1 MTSITPSQ
9 WEPTPFLLLYHWTT
23 TLSGGG
29 YLFQYLESPDHEMSD
44 HLTIV
49 LVLAKFMQ
57 VGTSTYKSNQ
67 GCFLLN
73 WDVLSIPSFYR
84 GPASFYRVFAVSL
97 VGSHHSPPAGRPQVV
112 TRPGLSPRLSG
123 QGETVQFSQIYIH
136 LTSIDKRQI
145 LG

>member
-9 WEPTPFLLLYHWTT
+9 WEPTPFLLLYHGTT

-73 WDVLSIPSFYR
+73 WDVLSIPSFYLS
-84 GPASFYRVFAVSL
+84 PAVFAQFL
-97 VGSHHSPPAGRPQVV
+97 WCPWLGPTTHH
-112 TRPGLSPRLSG
+112 
-123 QGETVQFSQIYIH
+123 
-136 LTSIDKRQI
+136 RQSVHRSSD
-145 LG
+145 